1 MGKTFAEKL
10 LGKKA
15 GREVKAGEIIIAEPD
30 IVMSHDNSAAIIH
43 SFDKMG
49 VKKVWNPEKIAII
62 LDHVVPPASEEH
74 ARNHQ
79 AIRAF
84 VREQKIS
91 SFFEIGT
98 GICHQ
103 VIVEK
108 GLAIPGRLIL
118 GADSHTTTYGALG
131 VFASGI
137 GRTELAAVWATGEL
151 WLRVPESI
159 LITLQGSLPPMVTA
173 KDLMLA
179 IIGTLRA
186 DGADYKSVEFKISG
200 QTNLSV
206 ADRLV
211 LSNMSVE
218 MGAKAGIFEV
228 DEITHQWLA
237 DKGIE
242 PDSYQTI
249 HADPDARY
257 ERMFKFNLDA
267 IEPQLA
273 CPHTVDNVVPVGER
287 LGQKIDQVLI
297 GTCTNGRIE
306 DLRVAASI
314 LKGNKVAPGC
324 RLLVLPAS
332 REIYIQ
338 AVKEGI
344 IATLAESGGVIL
356 NPGCGPCLGAHQGVL
371 APGEVCLSTANRN
384 FRGRMGCRDAEIFLA
399 SPTTA
404 AASAIRGVITDPR
417 EFIT

>member
-10 LGKKA
+10 LGNKA
-15 GREVKAGEIIIAEPD
+15 GREVKAGEIIVAEPD
-30 IVMSHDNSAAIIH
+30 MVMSHDNSAAIIR
-43 SFDKMG
+43 SFEKMG

-79 AIRAF
+79 AIRRF
-84 VREQKIS
+84 VKEQKIS
-91 SFFEIGT
+91 NFFEIGT

-103 VIVEK
+103 VMVEK
-108 GLAIPGRLIL
+108 GLARPGGLVL

-131 VFASGI
+131 VFSSGI
-137 GRTELAAVWATGEL
+137 GRTELAAIWATGEL

-159 LITLQGSLPPMVTA
+159 LINLEGSLPPMVTA

-186 DGADYKSVEFKISG
+186 DGADYKSVEFKVG
-200 QTNLSV
+200 KETNLSV
-206 ADRLV
+206 SDRLV

-218 MGAKAGIFEV
+218 MGAKAGVFEV
-228 DEITHQWLA
+228 DEITQQWLSER
-237 DKGIE
+237 GIQ
-242 PDSYQTI
+242 PDSYQI
-249 HADPDARY
+249 VHADPDAHY
-257 ERMFKFNLDA
+257 ERVFKFNLDA
-267 IEPQLA
+267 IVPQLA
-273 CPHTVDNVVPVGER
+273 CPHTVDNVVPVSER
-287 LGQKIDQVLI
+287 AGLKIDQVLI

-306 DLRVAASI
+306 DLRLSASI
-314 LKGNKVAPGC
+314 LKGNKVATDC

-332 REIYIQ
+332 QEIYIQ
-338 AVKEGI
+338 AIKEGLI
-344 IATLAESGGVIL
+344 STFAESGAVIL

-399 SPTTA
+399 SPATA

-417 EFIT
+417 EFLS